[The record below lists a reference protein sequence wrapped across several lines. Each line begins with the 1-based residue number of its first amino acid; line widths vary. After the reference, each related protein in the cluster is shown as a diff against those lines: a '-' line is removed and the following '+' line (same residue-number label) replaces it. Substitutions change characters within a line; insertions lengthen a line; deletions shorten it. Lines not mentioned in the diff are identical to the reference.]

1 MCVFGFL
8 KSCAVQVVDEL
19 IRISDQ
25 QRRAIVAHLQRR
37 SAAIAA
43 AAAAAR
49 EQHAP
54 PQTGQHPTQNPPS
67 LNSVPPSRNLS
78 AGSLALL
85 TPSMLRSPADSDACL
100 SAFAASASA
109 AEPLSTLREESG
121 EIAGAQAA
129 RGAGLAKVRAS
140 EAASAAAERHQPRL
154 DDGLVER
161 HAHAFAAYSSA
172 DDVLWRALVM

>member
-1 MCVFGFL
+1 MCVSGFDQ
-8 KSCAVQVVDEL
+8 SCTVQVVDEL

-43 AAAAAR
+43 ATAAR

-54 PQTGQHPTQNPPS
+54 PPPTGQHPTQNPPS
-67 LNSVPPSRNLS
+67 LSSVPPSRNLS

-85 TPSMLRSPADSDACL
+85 TPSMMRSPADSDTCL

-121 EIAGAQAA
+121 EIAGAQDV
-129 RGAGLAKVRAS
+129 RGARLAKVRAS
-140 EAASAAAERHQPRL
+140 EAASAATKCQPPSL
-154 DDGLVER
+154 DDGLSER

-172 DDVLWRALVM
+172 EGVVWRAS